1 MKNVG
6 VNRAPVQIRHSGRAG
21 DSGWDIFE
29 KENLI
34 TQKIKRNKRA
44 SLGFRFGL
52 ANRVGLG
59 LGVATLLFV
68 QALNHIYHYELSQE
82 VQCVFQH
89 FETRT

>member
-6 VNRAPVQIRHSGRAG
+6 VNQAPDRIRHSGRAKDWG
-21 DSGWDIFE
+21 RDIFE

-34 TQKIKRNKRA
+34 TRKIKKNKRA

-52 ANRVGLG
+52 VNRVGPG

-68 QALNHIYHYELSQE
+68 QTSNHIYHYELSQ
-82 VQCVFQH
+82 VIQCVF
-89 FETRT
+89 